1 MSVNL
6 NKYDFIDYFELAVK
20 NYYEEWGETRIKWV
34 TAENIIKY
42 FDDYTDEFNE
52 LCEEDRDYIVDTLQY
67 NIDHWDDCDDPEYE
81 YEHEYLI

>member
-20 NYYEEWGETRIKWV
+20 NYYEEYGKTWGDWLL
-34 TAENIIKY
+34 AFNIIEH

-52 LCEEDRDYIVDTLQY
+52 LSEEDQDYIINNLQY
-67 NIDHWDDCDDPEYE
+67 TINEYDRYDYPEYE
-81 YEHEYLI
+81 CN